1 LILSDGILSELSAEC
16 SIVACSIE
24 ERVMYMSTSFGEPSG
39 NLERAS
45 RGGDHGVMDLVVR
58 GTLPAAF
65 DDLRARAF
73 ARQAAAAGDDAGVDD
88 IAGIPQGLA
97 RSIVGLLR

>member
-1 LILSDGILSELSAEC
+1 
-16 SIVACSIE
+16 
-24 ERVMYMSTSFGEPSG
+24 
-39 NLERAS
+39 
-45 RGGDHGVMDLVVR
+45 MDLVVR